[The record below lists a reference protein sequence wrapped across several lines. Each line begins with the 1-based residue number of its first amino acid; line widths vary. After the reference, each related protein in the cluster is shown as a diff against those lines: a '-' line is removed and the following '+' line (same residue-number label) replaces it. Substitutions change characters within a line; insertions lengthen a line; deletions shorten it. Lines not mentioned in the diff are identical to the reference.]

1 MSMLRLIASTALMNL
16 QGLPRRRLNAL
27 VMIVSI
33 AGAVAVFCGVLAMN
47 AGLDGAMRDA
57 GRPDRALVLR
67 AGSTVEIA
75 SAISLDDLR
84 AIRNSTQVRKAADG
98 TLLITAEAVGP
109 ITLVEKAG
117 GLEVNGTIRGVGPE
131 ILAVRPEIHLVAGR
145 MFEPGKFEVVVGR
158 QALEQFRGLGLGGQ
172 VAAYGA
178 QWKIV
183 GVFAAQG
190 SMRESELMADAT
202 VVMDVS
208 HRPMFQNVT
217 AVLPDAAAVAGFKQA
232 IAANPSIAMDV
243 FSEPEFLQRESQ
255 NLNSLLGFMA
265 YVMGGIMALGA
276 MFVAINAMYSSID
289 DRRREIATL
298 RALGFPP
305 LVVVCSIVLESML
318 LALLGGALG
327 AALAALVAGGRTVST
342 AVGADL
348 RQLVF
353 DVSMTPPVVLQG
365 MAAAL
370 AIGALGGLIPAL
382 RAVRSQVVDD
392 LRAI

>member
-84 AIRNSTQVRKAADG
+84 AIRNSTQVCKAADG

-158 QALEQFRGLGLGGQ
+158 QALEQFRGLDLGGQ

-208 HRPMFQNVT
+208 RRPMFQNVT
-217 AVLPDAAAVAGFKQA
+217 AVLPDAAAVTGFKQA

-305 LVVVCSIVLESML
+305 LVVVCSIVFESML

>member
-1 MSMLRLIASTALMNL
+1 MRMLRLIAQAALMNL
-16 QGLPRRRLNAL
+16 QGLSRRRLNAL
-27 VMIVSI
+27 VMVVSI
-33 AGAVAVFCGVLAMN
+33 AGAVAVFSGVLAMN

-57 GRPDRALVLR
+57 GRPDRAIVLR

-75 SAISLDDLR
+75 SAISLDDVR
-84 AIRNSTQVRKAADG
+84 AIQNSTQVRKNADG
-98 TLLITAEAVGP
+98 TVLLTAEAVGP
-109 ITLVEKAG
+109 ITLVEKSS

-131 ILAVRPEIHLVAGR
+131 VLAVRPEIELVAGR

-158 QALEQFRGLGLGGQ
+158 QAMEQFQGLALGGQ
-172 VAAYGA
+172 VAAYGT

-183 GVFAAQG
+183 GVFAARH

-208 HRPMFQNVT
+208 RRPMFQNVT
-217 AVLPDAAAVAGFKQA
+217 VVLPDAAGVAGFKQA
-232 IAANPSIAMDV
+232 VAANPAIAMDV
-243 FSEPEFLQRESQ
+243 FSEPEFLQRESRS
-255 NLNSLLGFMA
+255 LNGLLGFMA

-305 LVVVCSIVLESML
+305 LVVVGSIVVEAAL

-353 DVSMTPPVVLQG
+353 DVSMTPSVVLQG
-365 MAAAL
+365 IAAAL
-370 AIGALGGLIPAL
+370 AIGVVGGLVPAI

>member
-27 VMIVSI
+27 VMVVSI
-33 AGAVAVFCGVLAMN
+33 AGAVAVFSGVLAMN
-47 AGLDGAMRDA
+47 AGLDGAMREA

-131 ILAVRPEIHLVAGR
+131 VLAVRPEIRLLAGR
-145 MFEPGKFEVVVGR
+145 MFQPGKFEVVVGR

-172 VAAYGA
+172 VAAYGT

-183 GVFAAQG
+183 GVFAAKG

-208 HRPMFQNVT
+208 RRPMFQNVT
-217 AVLPDAAAVAGFKQA
+217 AVLPDAAAVTGFKQA

-243 FSEPEFLQRESQ
+243 FAEPEFLQRESQ
-255 NLNSLLGFMA
+255 SLNGLLGFMA

-305 LVVVCSIVLESML
+305 LVVVCSIVLESAL

-370 AIGALGGLIPAL
+370 AIGVLGGLIPAL

>member
-75 SAISLDDLR
+75 SAISLADLR

-208 HRPMFQNVT
+208 RRPMFQNVT
-217 AVLPDAAAVAGFKQA
+217 AVLPDAAAVTGFKQA

-255 NLNSLLGFMA
+255 SLNGLLGFMA

-305 LVVVCSIVLESML
+305 LVVVCSIVFESML

-370 AIGALGGLIPAL
+370 AIGVLGGLIPAL